1 MKKKGSGKRDAAGG
15 KNLKKAGSKKSAMG
29 SYS

>member
-1 MKKKGSGKRDAAGG
+1 MKKKSGGKRDAAGG
-15 KNLKKAGSKKSAMG
+15 KNVKKVGGKKSAMG